1 MIFYATI
8 GAIAVGIALALLIL
22 QYVKKNSIVLYIEI
36 NDKDDDEDNKKT
48 LI

>member
-8 GAIAVGIALALLIL
+8 GAIAVGIVLALLIL

-36 NDKDDDEDNKKT
+36 NDKDEEKKDDEPGV
-48 LI
+48 

>member
-22 QYVKKNSIVLYIEI
+22 QYVKGNSITLYIEI
-36 NDKDDDEDNKKT
+36 NDKDEEKKDDDSGV
-48 LI
+48 